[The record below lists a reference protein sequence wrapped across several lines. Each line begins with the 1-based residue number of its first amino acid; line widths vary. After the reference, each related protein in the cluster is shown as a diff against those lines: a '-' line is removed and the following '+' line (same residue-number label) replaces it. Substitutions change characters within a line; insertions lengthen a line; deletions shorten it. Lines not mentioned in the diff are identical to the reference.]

1 MRNCWLLLLVLLA
14 ACKEAKKKQ
23 TVFTPLSA
31 DSTGLQFVNVLT
43 STRDFNLF
51 RYMYFYNGAGVG
63 AGDFNNDGKVD
74 LFFASNQHR
83 NRLYLNEGDMR
94 FKEVTE
100 QAGIPAD
107 SSWST
112 GVSVADINDDGLL
125 DIYVCRVGQYEV
137 LKGKN
142 QLLLCTGIKNGVP
155 QYRDAAAEWGVDFS
169 GFSTQAAFFDA
180 DLDGDLDM
188 YLLNHSVHHNGTFG
202 ERKLFANTYHP
213 LSGDRF
219 FRNDG
224 GHFTD
229 ATKESGINSSVIGYG
244 LGIAIADINLDGYPD
259 IYIGNDFHENDYLYI
274 NQGNGKFKEE
284 LTDRVMH
291 TSQFSMGVDVADVNN
306 DMQPEIISVDML
318 PEDPYILK
326 RSLGEDE
333 YNLFN
338 TKIGYGYNY
347 QYTRNN
353 LQYNRGNGMFSE
365 VGLYAGVSA
374 TDWSWSPLWL
384 DFDNDGLKDLF
395 VSNGIPKR
403 MNDMD
408 FVNFVSND
416 EVQAQIKQNNLGEK
430 ELALSEQF
438 PEIKLPNKFFRN
450 KGDLKFDDIT
460 TSLNDAPLTFSNGAV
475 YADFDNDGDLDIV
488 VNNIGDPALLYRNEA
503 GAAKKAF
510 SLQLTGGTGNRHA
523 IGATLFVFDKGG
535 AIRTYEKSAVHGFQ
549 SSAETPLLVAWGQQL
564 PDSMVLVWPDNSY
577 TRVPVDST
585 KKTIAVSY
593 TTGLPKLDKRTLL
606 PNPDAGLPLMK
617 DITAAQGIAFKQEED
632 PFGEFDREQLLPHKL
647 STEGP
652 AMAIGDI
659 NNDGREDFFIGSARN
674 KKSAVFV
681 QQANGRFSISPQPAL
696 AADSSYEDV
705 DAQWVDL
712 NKDGFND
719 LVVASGGNEFYGKKP
734 QRQSRIYL
742 NNANGQLQRIASVLD
757 TIYMTAG
764 ALAIADINGDGAPDI
779 FLGARCNV
787 YDYGSMPASYLLLND
802 GKGGFN
808 DVTKTLAPALSTVG
822 MVTNAS
828 WTDLDKDGD
837 LDLLLA
843 LEWGAVTLLENKKG
857 QFSVR
862 ALSKEKGWWN
872 LAKAIDV
879 DGDGDLDIVAGN
891 TGENFRLKPT
901 ENEPVRLYYNDFDGN
916 GRKEQIVTYYI
927 QQQEKPFANKM
938 ELERQLPYLKKRF
951 LYAAD
956 FAKSS
961 LLELLGKDKLETS
974 QVLTVNYFSNAVLI
988 NDGKGNFS
996 TQALP
1001 WQLQLS
1007 PVKTAVPCDYNADGK
1022 SDLLLFG
1029 NYYDNNIQMG
1039 RNDADFG
1046 SLLLGTA
1053 GGGFAVHNLPGLVVK
1068 GQVRHALPI
1077 GIAAK
1082 PSFTALLLA
1091 KNNDSLQL
1099 VSLPGNTP
1107 SYR

>member
-1 MRNCWLLLLVLLA
+1 MRTYVLVLLVLLGG
-14 ACKEAKKKQ
+14 CRGTGKKPA
-23 TVFTPLSA
+23 VFTALGA
-31 DSTGLQFVNVLT
+31 DSTGLRFVNTLT
-43 STRDFNLF
+43 STREFNLF
-51 RYMYFYNGAGVG
+51 KYMYFYNGAGVG
-63 AGDFNNDGKVD
+63 AGDFNNDGKID

-83 NRLYLNEGDMR
+83 DRIYLNLGGMQ
-94 FKEVTE
+94 FKDVTD
-100 QAGIPAD
+100 QANIPDD

-112 GVSVADINDDGLL
+112 GVSVADVNDDGLL

-142 QLLLCTGIKNGVP
+142 QLLLCTGIKDGIP

-202 ERKLFANTYHP
+202 ERKLFENTFHP
-213 LSGDRF
+213 LSGDRY

-229 ATKESGINSSVIGYG
+229 ATRESGINSSVIGYG

-274 NQGNGKFKEE
+274 NQGNGRFKEE
-284 LTDRVMH
+284 LTSRVMH

-318 PEDPYILK
+318 PDDPYILK

-333 YNLFN
+333 YNLFY

-347 QYTRNN
+347 QYARNN

-365 VGLYAGVSA
+365 VGLYAGVYA
-374 TDWSWSPLWL
+374 TDWSWSPLWM

-416 EVQAQIKQNNLGEK
+416 EVQTQIRQNNLGEK

-438 PEIKLPNKFFRN
+438 PEIKLPNQFFRN
-450 KGDLKFDDIT
+450 TGNLKFADIT
-460 TSLNDAPLTFSNGAV
+460 ADLANAPLTFSNGAV

-488 VNNIGDPALLYRNEA
+488 VNNIGDPAVLYRNEV
-503 GAAKKAF
+503 GAQRKAF
-510 SLQLTGGTGNRHA
+510 TLQLTGPPGNRNA
-523 IGATLFVFDKGG
+523 LGATLLVFDKGG
-535 AIRTYEKSAVHGFQ
+535 AVRTYEKSAVHGFQ
-549 SSAETPLLVAWGQQL
+549 SSMEAPMLVSWGSVL
-564 PDSMVLVWPDNSY
+564 PDSMLLAWPDNSY
-577 TRVPVDST
+577 SRVAIDSNSNH
-585 KKTIAVSY
+585 ISLSY
-593 TTGLPKLDKRTLL
+593 TTGLPRLDKRKLL
-606 PNPDAGLPLMK
+606 PRPDAGLPPMT
-617 DITAAQGIAFKQEED
+617 DITAAYDVRFGHQED

-652 AMAIGDI
+652 ALAVSDI
-659 NNDGREDFFIGSARN
+659 NNDGRQDFFIGAARN
-674 KKSAVFV
+674 KKSAVFI
-681 QQANGRFSISPQPAL
+681 QQANGRFRMLPQPAL
-696 AADSSYEDV
+696 SADSSYEDV
-705 DAQWVDL
+705 DAVWADL
-712 NKDGFND
+712 NNDGSPD
-719 LVVASGGNEFYGKKP
+719 LVVTSGGNEFYGQKP
-734 QRQSRIYL
+734 QRQSRIYF
-742 NNANGQLQRIASVLD
+742 NNGQGQLQRTASVLD

-764 ALAIADINGDGAPDI
+764 ALAVTDVNGDGAPDI

-787 YDYGSMPASYLLLND
+787 YDYGSMPASYLLIND
-802 GKGGFN
+802 GKGGFT
-808 DVTKTLAPALSTVG
+808 DRTKELAPALSSIG
-822 MVTNAS
+822 MVTGAS
-828 WTDLDKDGD
+828 WVDLDRDGNP
-837 LDLLLA
+837 DLLLS
-843 LEWGAVTLLENKKG
+843 LEWGAITLLENKNG
-857 QFSVR
+857 QFTAR
-862 ALSKEKGWWN
+862 ALCAEKGWWN
-872 LAKAIDV
+872 TARAIDI

-901 ENEPVRLYYNDFDGN
+901 AQEPVRLYYNDFDGN

-927 QQQEKPFANKM
+927 RQQEKPFANKM
-938 ELERQLPYLKKRF
+938 EMERQLPYLKKRF

-961 LLELLGKDKLETS
+961 LVEMFGKDKLETS

-1001 WQLQLS
+1001 WQTQLS
-1007 PVKTAVPCDYNADGK
+1007 PLKTVVPCDYNADGHV
-1022 SDLLLFG
+1022 DLLLFG

-1046 SLLLGTA
+1046 SLLLGKT
-1053 GGGFAVHNLPGLVVK
+1053 GGGFEAHGLPGLVVQ

-1077 GIAAK
+1077 TIAGK
-1082 PSFTALLLA
+1082 PAFGALLLA
-1091 KNNDSLQL
+1091 RNSDSLQL